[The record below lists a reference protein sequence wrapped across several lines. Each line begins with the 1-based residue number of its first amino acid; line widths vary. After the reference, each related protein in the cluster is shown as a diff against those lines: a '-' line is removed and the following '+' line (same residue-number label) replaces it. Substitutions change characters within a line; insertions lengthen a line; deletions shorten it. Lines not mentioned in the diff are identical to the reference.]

1 MSTHQPD
8 IRKRNEEYNGKV
20 PLGIS
25 IFPRDLSIPPAVQ
38 ARTQGNI
45 VFEKY
50 HESGG
55 HFAVCV
61 LIMISH
67 LLIRRFSFEQRKA
80 NKMFR
85 HTRNQK
91 N

>member
-8 IRKRNEEYNGKV
+8 IRKRNANYNGKV

-25 IFPRDLSIPPAVQ
+25 SFPRDLSIPPVVQ

-55 HFAVCV
+55 HFAV
-61 LIMISH
+61 SDP
-67 LLIRRFSFEQRKA
+67 Q
-80 NKMFR
+80 
-85 HTRNQK
+85 Q
-91 N
+91 